1 MRKEA
6 QNSGFGHLCESDTAS
21 VLGLSLEL
29 LRIRLQP
36 QERMS
41 KIGGTMENCIIQWLE
56 TNEAG
61 ISKWESH
68 SYYRQC
74 STTGHIPDNGSS
86 SNRYVSKRE
95 KLLKRLSENKYHWL
109 KDDTFGVYIQK

>member
-6 QNSGFGHLCESDTAS
+6 QNSGFGHFCELETAS
-21 VLGLSLEL
+21 LLGLSLEL
-29 LRIRLQP
+29 LQIWLQP

-41 KIGGTMENCIIQWLE
+41 KIGGAMETCITQWVE

-61 ISKWESH
+61 IPKWESY

-74 STTGHIPDNGSS
+74 STTGHILDNGSS
-86 SNRYVSKRE
+86 SNY
-95 KLLKRLSENKYHWL
+95 
-109 KDDTFGVYIQK
+109 